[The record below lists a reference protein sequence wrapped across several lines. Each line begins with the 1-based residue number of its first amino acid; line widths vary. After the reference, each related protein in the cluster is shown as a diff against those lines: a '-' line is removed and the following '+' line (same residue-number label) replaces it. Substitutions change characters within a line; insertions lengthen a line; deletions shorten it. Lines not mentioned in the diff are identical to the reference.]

1 MTVDELGHKELEL
14 YTSVTS
20 VSGTIEEKSERIK
33 NLGIFDQY
41 KKIHSEY
48 ARLNKSDLEALKRG
62 LFLIWYCRTEPSCY
76 TGIADLDP
84 DAEKAIIQ
92 TLDRRINKNV
102 TDYELD
108 WMLGYYSNF
117 EFAFE
122 QFKDYKSFYTKLTT
136 DKVEM
141 PNSIDREAMKTRGQM
156 GIYWN
161 SLNKYSEENTSS

>member
-14 YTSVTS
+14 YSSVTS
-20 VSGTIEEKSERIK
+20 ISGTIEEKNEQIK
-33 NLGIFDQY
+33 NLGICDKY
-41 KKIHSEY
+41 KKIHSDY
-48 ARLNKSDLEALKRG
+48 AKLNKSDLEALKRG
-62 LFLIWYCRTEPSCY
+62 LFLIWYSRTEPSCY

-84 DAEKAIIQ
+84 DAEKSIIQ
-92 TLDRRINKNV
+92 TLDRRINKNA

-108 WMLGYYSNF
+108 WMLSYYSSF

-122 QFKDYKSFYTKLTT
+122 QFRDYKSFYTKLTS

-141 PNSIDREAMKTRGQM
+141 PDSIHREEMKTRGQM

-161 SLNKYSEENTSS
+161 SLNRWC

>member
-1 MTVDELGHKELEL
+1 MTVEELGHKELEL
-14 YTSVTS
+14 YSSVTS
-20 VSGTIEEKSERIK
+20 ISGTMEEKNEQIK

-48 ARLNKSDLEALKRG
+48 SKLNKSDLEALKRG
-62 LFLIWYCRTEPSCY
+62 LFLIWYSRTEPSCY
-76 TGIADLDP
+76 TGIADLDL

-92 TLDRRINKNV
+92 TLDRRMNKNV

-108 WMLGYYSNF
+108 WMLSYYSSF

-122 QFKDYKSFYTKLTT
+122 QFKDYKSFYTKLTS

-141 PNSIDREAMKTRGQM
+141 PDSIDREEMKTRGQM

-161 SLNKYSEENTSS
+161 SLNKYTSS